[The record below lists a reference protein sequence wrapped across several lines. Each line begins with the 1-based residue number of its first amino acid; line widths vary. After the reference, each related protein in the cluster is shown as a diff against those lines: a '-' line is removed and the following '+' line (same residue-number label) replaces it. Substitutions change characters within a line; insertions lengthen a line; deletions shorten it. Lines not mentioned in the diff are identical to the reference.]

1 MIDVGVLFQQAV
13 AALGRERH
21 ATYRLQLGS
30 ARGFDAVA
38 ALAPYLD
45 ALGVSDAYLSPCFRC
60 GPGSSHGY
68 DVTDHN
74 AFNPEVGSAATFDRM
89 AAGLAARGLGLILD
103 VVPNH
108 MGIAG
113 DANPWWLDVLENGQA
128 SPRAAFFDIDWTPIK
143 PELRDRVLLPVLPDQ
158 YGRVLELQQLQL
170 ELADGAFH
178 LRYAGARL
186 PIAPDTYAQILTDRL
201 DVLAGR
207 LGAEDAGLQEL
218 RSILTALEHL
228 PGRTETDPQR
238 IEERLREKE
247 IVKRRLGAL
256 AKESAEIREHL
267 EETVRRFNG
276 TAGDPASFD
285 ALDRL
290 LSAQTYRLADWRVA
304 GDEVNYRRFFDV
316 SHLAA
321 IRVEQRAVFDATHE
335 LVLRLVG
342 EGKVTGL
349 RVDHPDGL
357 YAPGEYFRRL
367 QEGALVA
374 TARRLMP
381 ALGAAEAEA
390 LGALY
395 RARAAERSAGQEARP
410 LWIAAEKILSPGEPL
425 PDWWAVAGTTGYDF
439 LASVNGLFVDRGTSR
454 QMTTLYARLAGAGGP
469 LADHTYAAKRLIM
482 QVSMASEINQLG
494 LHLDSMS
501 ERNRLSRDFTL
512 GSLVRAIREVVAAF
526 SVYRT
531 YVGDDAR
538 DPSVRDRTYISVRD
552 RTYIE
557 EAVAEAKRRNPT
569 VNVSIFDFLRDVLLV
584 RTPSRRDPD
593 EQAAR
598 RHFAMRF
605 QQTTGPVTA
614 KGVEDT
620 AFYVYN
626 RLVSL
631 NEVGGDPARYG
642 ESPTVFH
649 DKNAARLA
657 RWPESL
663 VATATHDTKRG
674 EDVRARISVLS
685 EVPAAWAAEVRRWR
699 ALARRFKSEVD
710 GRAAPDAND
719 EYLLYQTLVGA
730 WPARDEDESLDALTG
745 RLVAYMEKATKE
757 AKRHTSWV
765 NPSAPYDAAVRE
777 FVTGLLAPGGAFL
790 DAFLPFQRRVAAH
803 GAVNSLAQTLLKIG
817 APGIADFYQ
826 GTELWDFSLVD
837 PDNRR
842 PVDFARRRELLDTL
856 CARLPAG
863 DGAGADLTGLCAEV
877 LEHWTDGRVKLYLT
891 HRALTLRRRRAR
903 LFRVGEYRALAPA
916 GRQADHVVAFARLDA
931 ADAAIVAVPRLTA
944 RLAGLTGRFALG
956 EAAWEQTW
964 VALGDEQLAGVYR
977 DRFTGLR
984 VSSQRHD
991 GAAALPAAALFGHFP
1006 VALLEREGGRP

>member
-1 MIDVGVLFQQAV
+1 MIEVGVLFQQAA
-13 AALGRERH
+13 AALRRERH

-30 ARGFDAVA
+30 ALAFDAVA
-38 ALAPYLD
+38 ALGPYLD

-74 AFNPEVGSAATFDRM
+74 AFNPEIGGAAAFDHM
-89 AAGLAARGLGLILD
+89 AAALAARGLGLILD

-113 DANPWWLDVLENGQA
+113 DANPWWLDVLENGRA
-128 SPRAAFFDIDWTPIK
+128 SPRAAFFDIDWTPFK

-158 YGRVLELQQLQL
+158 YGRVLESQQLQL
-170 ELADGAFH
+170 EFADGPFH

-201 DVLAGR
+201 PVLAGR
-207 LGAEDAGLQEL
+207 LGPEDTGLLEL

-228 PGRTETDPQR
+228 PGRTETDPAR
-238 IEERLREKE
+238 LEERFREKE
-247 IVKRRLGAL
+247 IVKRRLAAL
-256 AKESAEIREHL
+256 TKESAEIREHI
-267 EETVRRFNG
+267 EETVRGVNG
-276 TAGDPASFD
+276 IPGKPASFD

-321 IRVEQRAVFDATHE
+321 IRMEERVVFDAAHE

-342 EGKVTGL
+342 EGKVTAL

-374 TARRLMP
+374 TARRLVP
-381 ALGAAEAEA
+381 DLGPAEAEA

-395 RARAAERSAGQEARP
+395 RARALEQPAAPEARP
-410 LWIAAEKILSPGEPL
+410 LWIGAEKILSPGEPL
-425 PDWWAVAGTTGYDF
+425 PDWWTVAGTTGYDF

-454 QMTTLYARLAGAGGP
+454 QMTSLYTRLAGVGG
-469 LADHTYAAKRLIM
+469 LLTDHTYTAKRLIM

-494 LHLDSMS
+494 HHLDSMS
-501 ERNRLSRDFTL
+501 ERDRLSRDFTL
-512 GSLVRAIREVVAAF
+512 GSLVRVIRELVAAF

-531 YVGDDAR
+531 YVGDDGR
-538 DPSVRDRTYISVRD
+538 DPSARDRF
-552 RTYIE
+552 YIE

-569 VNVSIFDFLRDVLLV
+569 VNVSIFDFVRDVLLV
-584 RTPSRRDPD
+584 RNPARPDPD
-593 EQAAR
+593 DLAAR

-631 NEVGGDPARYG
+631 NEVGGDPGRYG
-642 ESPTVFH
+642 ESPAVFH
-649 DKNAARLA
+649 DKNAARLD

-674 EDVRARISVLS
+674 EDVRARINVLS
-685 EVPAAWAAEVRRWR
+685 EVPAAWTAEVRRWR
-699 ALARRFKSEVD
+699 ALARRFKVDVD

-719 EYLLYQTLVGA
+719 EYLFYQTLVGA
-730 WPARDEDESLDALTG
+730 WPARDADEPLATLTG
-745 RLVAYMEKATKE
+745 RLAAYMEKASKE

-765 NPSAPYDAAVRE
+765 NPSAAYDAATRG

-790 DAFLPFQRRVAAH
+790 SAFRPFQRLIAAH
-803 GAVNSLAQTLLKIG
+803 GAVNSLAQTLLKIVV
-817 APGIADFYQ
+817 PGIPDLYQ
-826 GTELWDFSLVD
+826 GTELWELSLVD

-842 PVDFARRRELLDTL
+842 PVDFAHRVTLLDAL
-856 CARLPAG
+856 RARIPG
-863 DGAGADLTGLCAEV
+863 EDAGAPDLTALCTEL
-877 LEHWTDGRVKLYLT
+877 LEHWADGRVKLYLT
-891 HRALTLRRRRAR
+891 HRALTLRRERAR
-903 LFRVGEYRALAPA
+903 LFGAGEYRGLAPG
-916 GRQADHVVAFARLDA
+916 GRHADHVVALARVDGTDA
-931 ADAAIVAVPRLTA
+931 VIAAVPRLTA
-944 RLAGLTGRFALG
+944 RLAGLTGRFPVG
-956 EAAWEQTW
+956 EPAWEHTW
-964 VALGDEQLAGVYR
+964 IALPDDLAGVYR
-977 DRFTGLR
+977 DRFSGLTVATER
-984 VSSQRHD
+984 YD
-991 GAAALPAAALFGHFP
+991 GVTVLSVPALFAHFP
-1006 VALLEREGGRP
+1006 VALLAREGGRP

>member
-1 MIDVGVLFQQAV
+1 MIDVGALFQQAA
-13 AALGRERH
+13 AALRRERH

-30 ARGFDAVA
+30 TLGFDAVA
-38 ALAPYLD
+38 ALGPYLD

-74 AFNPEVGSAATFDRM
+74 AFNPEIGGAAAFDRL
-89 AAGLAARGLGLILD
+89 ASALAARGLGLILD

-113 DANPWWLDVLENGQA
+113 DANPWWLDVLENGRA
-128 SPRAAFFDIDWTPIK
+128 SPRAGFFDIDWTPIK

-158 YGRVLELQQLQL
+158 YGRALESQQLQL

-201 DVLAGR
+201 DVLAAR

-228 PGRTETDPQR
+228 PGRTETDPAR
-238 IEERLREKE
+238 LAERLREKE
-247 IVKRRLGAL
+247 IVKRRLAGL
-256 AKESAEIREHL
+256 TKESAGIREHL
-267 EETVRRFNG
+267 EDTVRAMNG
-276 TAGDPASFD
+276 TPGDPASFD

-321 IRVEQRAVFDATHE
+321 IRMEERAVFDAAHE
-335 LVLRLVG
+335 LVFRLVE
-342 EGKVTGL
+342 EGKVTAL

-374 TARRLMP
+374 TARRLAP
-381 ALGAAEAEA
+381 ELTPAEAEA

-395 RARAAERSAGQEARP
+395 RARAAERPASLDARP

-425 PDWWAVAGTTGYDF
+425 PDWWVVAGTTGYDF

-454 QMTTLYARLAGAGGP
+454 QMTTLYARLGGSP
-469 LADHTYAAKRLIM
+469 GLLADHTYTAKRLIM

-494 LHLDSMS
+494 HHLDSMS

-512 GSLVRAIREVVAAF
+512 YSLVRVIRETVAAF

-531 YVGDDAR
+531 YVGDDGR
-538 DPSVRDRTYISVRD
+538 DPSVRDRA
-552 RTYIE
+552 YIE
-557 EAVAEAKRRNPT
+557 DAVAEAKRRNPT
-569 VNVSIFDFLRDVLLV
+569 VNVSIFDFVRDVLLV
-584 RTPSRRDPD
+584 RPPARPDAD

-642 ESPTVFH
+642 ESPAVFH

-674 EDVRARISVLS
+674 EDVRARINVLS

-699 ALARRFKSEVD
+699 ALARRFKVDVD

-719 EYLLYQTLVGA
+719 EYLFYQTLVGA
-730 WPARDEDESLDALTG
+730 WPARDEDEPLATLAE
-745 RLVAYMEKATKE
+745 RLAAYMEKAIKE

-765 NPSAPYDAAVRE
+765 NPSAGYDAATRG

-790 DAFLPFQRRVAAH
+790 SAFRPFQRLVAAH
-803 GAVNSLAQTLLKIG
+803 GAVNSLAQTLLKIA
-817 APGIADFYQ
+817 APGIPDFYQ
-826 GTELWDFSLVD
+826 GTELWELSLVD

-842 PVDFARRRELLDTL
+842 PVDFARRQALLDSL
-856 CARLPAG
+856 RARIPAES
-863 DGAGADLTGLCAEV
+863 AGPADLSGLCEEL
-877 LEHWTDGRVKLYLT
+877 LEHWPDGRVKLYLT
-891 HRALTLRRRRAR
+891 HRALTLRRARAR
-903 LFRVGEYRALAPA
+903 LFAAGEYRGLAGG
-916 GRQADHVVAFARLDA
+916 GRHADHVVALARVDGPDA
-931 ADAAIVAVPRLTA
+931 VVAAVPRLTA

-956 EAAWEQTW
+956 EAAWEHTW
-964 VALGDEQLAGVYR
+964 VALGDDRLAGVYR
-977 DRFTGLR
+977 DRFTGLAVASER
-984 VSSQRHD
+984 RD
-991 GAAALPAAALFGHFP
+991 GGAVLPVPALFGRFP
-1006 VALLEREGGRP
+1006 VALLEREGDLR

>member
-1 MIDVGVLFQQAV
+1 MIEVGVLFQQAA
-13 AALGRERH
+13 AALRRERH

-30 ARGFDAVA
+30 ALGFDAVA
-38 ALAPYLD
+38 ALGLYLD

-74 AFNPEVGSAATFDRM
+74 AFNPEIGGAAAFDGM
-89 AAGLAARGLGLILD
+89 AAALAARGLGLILD

-113 DANPWWLDVLENGQA
+113 DANPWWLDVLENGRA
-128 SPRAAFFDIDWTPIK
+128 SPRAAFFDIDWTPFK

-158 YGRVLELQQLQL
+158 YGRVLESQQLQL
-170 ELADGAFH
+170 EFADGAFH

-201 DVLAGR
+201 PVLAGR
-207 LGAEDAGLQEL
+207 LGPEDAGLLEL

-228 PGRTETDPQR
+228 PGRGETDPAR
-238 IEERLREKE
+238 LEERLREKE
-247 IVKRRLGAL
+247 IVKRRLATL
-256 AKESAEIREHL
+256 AKESAEIREHI
-267 EETVRRFNG
+267 EETVRAVNG
-276 TAGDPASFD
+276 VPGTPASFD

-321 IRVEQRAVFDATHE
+321 IRMEERDVFDAAHE

-342 EGKVTGL
+342 EGKVTAL

-374 TARRLMP
+374 TARRLVP
-381 ALGAAEAEA
+381 ELGPAEAEA

-395 RARAAERSAGQEARP
+395 RARALEQPAAPEARP
-410 LWIAAEKILSPGEPL
+410 LWIGAEKILSPGEPL
-425 PDWWAVAGTTGYDF
+425 PAWWTVAGTTGYDF

-454 QMTTLYARLAGAGGP
+454 QMTSLYTRLAGAGGL
-469 LADHTYAAKRLIM
+469 LADHTYTAKRLIM

-494 LHLDSMS
+494 HHLDSMS
-501 ERNRLSRDFTL
+501 ERDRLSRDFTL
-512 GSLVRAIREVVAAF
+512 YSLVRVIREVVAAF

-531 YVGDDAR
+531 YVGDDGR
-538 DPSVRDRTYISVRD
+538 DPSARDRA
-552 RTYIE
+552 YIE

-569 VNVSIFDFLRDVLLV
+569 VNVSIFDFVRDVLLV
-584 RTPSRRDPD
+584 RNPARPDPD
-593 EQAAR
+593 DLAAR

-631 NEVGGDPARYG
+631 NEVGGDPGRYG
-642 ESPTVFH
+642 ESPAVFH
-649 DKNAARLA
+649 DKNAARLD

-674 EDVRARISVLS
+674 EDVRARINVLS

-699 ALARRFKSEVD
+699 ALARRFKVDVD

-719 EYLLYQTLVGA
+719 EYLFYQTLVGA
-730 WPARDEDESLDALTG
+730 WPARDADAPVETLTG
-745 RLVAYMEKATKE
+745 RLAAYMEKATKE

-765 NPSAPYDAAVRE
+765 NPSAAYDAATRG

-790 DAFLPFQRRVAAH
+790 SAFRPFQRLIAAH
-803 GAVNSLAQTLLKIG
+803 GAVNSLAQTLLKIVV
-817 APGIADFYQ
+817 PGIPDLYQ
-826 GTELWDFSLVD
+826 GTELWELSLVD

-842 PVDFARRRELLDTL
+842 PVDFAHRVTLLDAL
-856 CARLPAG
+856 RARIAG
-863 DGAGADLTGLCAEV
+863 ESAGAPDLTALCAEL
-877 LEHWTDGRVKLYLT
+877 LEHWPDGRVKLYLT
-891 HRALTLRRRRAR
+891 HRALTLRRERAR
-903 LFRVGEYRALAPA
+903 LFHAGQYRGLAPG
-916 GRQADHVVAFARLDA
+916 GRHADHVVALARVDGTDA
-931 ADAAIVAVPRLTA
+931 VIAAVPRLTA
-944 RLAGLTGRFALG
+944 RLAGLTGRFPVG
-956 EAAWEQTW
+956 EPAWEHTW
-964 VALGDEQLAGVYR
+964 IALPDELAGVYR
-977 DRFTGLR
+977 DRFSGLT
-984 VSSQRHD
+984 VATEPYD
-991 GAAALPAAALFGHFP
+991 GVTVLPVPALFAHFP
-1006 VALLEREGGRP
+1006 VALLAREGGRP

>member
-13 AALGRERH
+13 AALRRERR

-30 ARGFDAVA
+30 ALGFDAVA
-38 ALAPYLD
+38 ALGPYLE
-45 ALGVSDAYLSPCFRC
+45 ALGVSNAYLSPCFRC
-60 GPGSSHGY
+60 GSGSSHGY

-74 AFNPEVGSAATFDRM
+74 AFNPEIGSAAAFDRM
-89 AAGLAARGLGLILD
+89 AAALAERGLGLILD

-113 DANPWWLDVLENGQA
+113 DANPWWLDVLENGPA
-128 SPRAAFFDIDWTPIK
+128 SPRAGFFDIDWNPVK
-143 PELRDRVLLPVLPDQ
+143 PELHDRVLLPILPDQ
-158 YGRVLELQQLQL
+158 YGRVLESQHLKL

-186 PIAPDTYAQILTDRL
+186 PIAPDSYAQVLAERL
-201 DVLAGR
+201 DALAAR
-207 LGAEDAGLQEL
+207 LGPDDAGLQEL

-228 PGRTETDPQR
+228 PGRTETDPHR
-238 IEERLREKE
+238 LEERLREKE
-247 IVKRRLGAL
+247 IVKRRLATL
-256 AKESAEIREHL
+256 AKESAEIREHV

-276 TAGDPASFD
+276 TPGEPASFD
-285 ALDRL
+285 SLDRL

-321 IRVEQRAVFDATHE
+321 IRMEQRPVFDAAHE
-335 LVLRLVG
+335 LVLRLIGSGQV
-342 EGKVTGL
+342 VGL

-381 ALGAAEAEA
+381 TLGAGEAEA

-395 RARAAERSAGQEARP
+395 RARAADPAAALDARP
-410 LWIAAEKILSPGEPL
+410 LWIAAEKILGPGEPL

-454 QMTTLYARLAGAGGP
+454 QMSTLYARLAGVGGP
-469 LADHTYAAKRLIM
+469 MDDHAYAAKRLIM

-494 LHLDSMS
+494 NHLDSMS

-512 GSLVRAIREVVAAF
+512 PSLVRAIREVVAAF

-531 YVGDDAR
+531 YVGDDGR
-538 DPSVRDRTYISVRD
+538 DPSARDRA
-552 RTYIE
+552 YIE

-569 VNVSIFDFLRDVLLV
+569 VNVSIFDFLRDVLLL
-584 RTPSRRDPD
+584 RSSGGRDPD

-631 NEVGGDPARYG
+631 NEVGADPARYG
-642 ESPTVFH
+642 ESATVFH

-674 EDVRARISVLS
+674 EDVRARINVLS
-685 EVPAAWAAEVRRWR
+685 EVPAAWAAEVRHWR
-699 ALARRFKSEVD
+699 ALNRRFKSEVH
-710 GRAAPDAND
+710 GRTAPDAND

-730 WPARDEDESLDALTG
+730 WPARDGDETLDTLTA

-765 NPSAPYDAAVRE
+765 NPSAAYDAAVRE
-777 FVTGLLAPGGAFL
+777 FVAGVLAPGSAFL
-790 DAFLPFQRRVAAH
+790 AALLPFQRRVAAH
-803 GAVNSLAQTLLKIG
+803 GASNSLAQTLLKIA
-817 APGIADFYQ
+817 APGIPDFYQ

-842 PVDFARRRELLDTL
+842 PVDFARRRATLDDL
-856 CARLPAG
+856 GARIRAEDARAG
-863 DGAGADLTGLCAEV
+863 DLTGLCAEL
-877 LEHWTDGRVKLYLT
+877 LERWTDGRVKLYLI

-903 LFRVGEYRALAPA
+903 LFGGGEYRALDPGGQHAE
-916 GRQADHVVAFARLDA
+916 HVVALARLDGS
-931 ADAAIVAVPRLTA
+931 DAVIVAVPRLTA
-944 RLAGLTGRFALG
+944 RLGGLTGRFALG
-956 EAAWEQTW
+956 EAAWEHTW
-964 VALGDEQLAGVYR
+964 ITLGDERLAGTYR
-977 DRFTGLR
+977 DRFTGLTV
-984 VSSQRHD
+984 VSEHRE
-991 GAAALPAAALFGHFP
+991 GASVLSGPALFGHFP
-1006 VALLEREGGRP
+1006 VALLEREGREP

>member
-1 MIDVGVLFQQAV
+1 MIDVGTLFQQAV
-13 AALGRERH
+13 AALRRERH
-21 ATYRLQLGS
+21 ATYRLQLGN
-30 ARGFDAVA
+30 ALGFDALA
-38 ALAPYLD
+38 ALGPYLD

-74 AFNPEVGSAATFDRM
+74 AFNPEIGGAAAFDR
-89 AAGLAARGLGLILD
+89 LAADLAGRGLGLILD

-128 SPRAAFFDIDWTPIK
+128 SARAAFFDIDWTPIK

-158 YGRVLELQQLQL
+158 YGRVLESQQLQL

-201 DVLAGR
+201 DGLAGH

-228 PGRTETDPQR
+228 PGRTETDPAR
-238 IEERLREKE
+238 LEERLREKE
-247 IVKRRLGAL
+247 IVKRRLAAL
-256 AKESAEIREHL
+256 VKESVEIREHL
-267 EETVRRFNG
+267 DERVRAFNG
-276 TAGDPASFD
+276 TPGEPASFD

-321 IRVEQRAVFDATHE
+321 IRMEERLVFDTAHE
-335 LVLRLVG
+335 LVFRLVG

-374 TARRLMP
+374 TARRLLP
-381 ALGAAEAEA
+381 ELGAAEAQA

-395 RARAAERSAGQEARP
+395 RARAAERPAAAEARP

-454 QMTTLYARLAGAGGP
+454 QMTALYARLAGTGGL
-469 LADHTYAAKRLIM
+469 LADHTYTAKRLIM

-494 LHLDSMS
+494 HHLDSMS

-531 YVGDDAR
+531 YVGDDGR
-538 DPSVRDRTYISVRD
+538 DPSVRDRA
-552 RTYIE
+552 YIE

-569 VNVSIFDFLRDVLLV
+569 VNVSIFDFVRDVLLV
-584 RTPSRRDPD
+584 RSPGRPDPD

-674 EDVRARISVLS
+674 EDVRARINVLS

-699 ALARRFKSEVD
+699 ALARRFKVDVD

-719 EYLLYQTLVGA
+719 EYLFYQTLVGA
-730 WPARDEDESLDALTG
+730 WPARDEDEPLETLTE
-745 RLVAYMEKATKE
+745 RLAAYMEKATKE

-765 NPSAPYDAAVRE
+765 NPNPGYDAATRA

-790 DAFLPFQRRVAAH
+790 SAFRPFQRLVAAH
-803 GAVNSLAQTLLKIG
+803 GAANSLGQTLLKIA
-817 APGIADFYQ
+817 APGIPDFYQ
-826 GTELWDFSLVD
+826 GTELWELSLVD

-842 PVDFARRRELLDTL
+842 AVDFARRGAMLDAL
-856 CARLPAG
+856 RARIPA
-863 DGAGADLTGLCAEV
+863 DDTVADLSGLCAEL
-877 LEHWTDGRVKLYLT
+877 LEHWRDGRVKLYLT

-903 LFRVGEYRALAPA
+903 LFGAGDYRGLAPG
-916 GRQADHVVAFARLDA
+916 GRHAEHVVALARQDGPA
-931 ADAAIVAVPRLTA
+931 AVIAVVPRLTA
-944 RLAGLTGRFALG
+944 RLGGLTGRFALG
-956 EAAWEQTW
+956 EAAWAQTW
-964 VALGDEQLAGVYR
+964 VALGDDRLAGVYR
-977 DRFTGLR
+977 DRFTGLT
-984 VSSQRHD
+984 VSSERVD
-991 GAAALPAAALFGHFP
+991 GVAALPAPVLFGHFP
-1006 VALLEREGGRP
+1006 VALLERERALP

>member
-1 MIDVGVLFQQAV
+1 MIEVGVLFQQAV

-21 ATYRLQLGS
+21 ATYRLQLG
-30 ARGFDAVA
+30 AGLGFEEVA
-38 ALAPYLD
+38 GLASYLE

-74 AFNPEVGSAATFDRM
+74 AFNPELGSAAAFDRM
-89 AAGLAARGLGLILD
+89 AAALAARGLGLVLD

-113 DANPWWLDVLENGQA
+113 DANPWWQDVLENGQA
-128 SPRAAFFDIDWTPIK
+128 SPRAGFFDIDWAPIK

-158 YGRVLELQQLQL
+158 YGRVLEAQQLQL

-186 PIAPDTYAQILTDRL
+186 PIAPDTYAQILGDRL
-201 DVLAGR
+201 DALAGR
-207 LGAEDAGLQEL
+207 LAPEDGGLQEL
-218 RSILTALEHL
+218 RSILTALQHL
-228 PGRTETDPQR
+228 PARADTDPAR

-247 IVKRRLGAL
+247 IVKRRLAAL
-256 AKESAEIREHL
+256 VKESPEVREHL

-321 IRVEQRAVFDATHE
+321 IRMEEPAVFDAAHA
-335 LVLRLVG
+335 LILRLVG
-342 EGKVTGL
+342 AGTVTGL

-367 QEGALVA
+367 QEGALRA
-374 TARRLMP
+374 TARRLIP
-381 ALGAAEAEA
+381 GLGAAEEEA

-395 RARAAERSAGQEARP
+395 RARAGERATAPEARP

-454 QMTTLYARLAGAGGP
+454 QMTTLYARLAGGGGP
-469 LADHTYAAKRLIM
+469 MADHTYAAKRLIM

-494 LHLDSMS
+494 HHLDSMS

-531 YVGDDAR
+531 YVGDDGAE
-538 DPSVRDRTYISVRD
+538 PSPRDRA
-552 RTYIE
+552 YIE

-569 VNVSIFDFLRDVLLV
+569 VNVSIFDFLRDVLLA
-584 RTPSRRDPD
+584 RNPD
-593 EQAAR
+593 RGGPEQLTAR

-620 AFYVYN
+620 AFYNYN

-642 ESPTVFH
+642 ESPAVFH

-663 VATATHDTKRG
+663 TATATHDTKRA
-674 EDVRARISVLS
+674 EDVRARINVLS

-699 ALARRFKSEVD
+699 ALARRFKGLVH
-710 GRAAPDAND
+710 GQAAPDADD

-730 WPARDEDESLDALTG
+730 WPAREEDEGLEPFTA
-745 RLVAYMEKATKE
+745 RIVAYMEKATKE

-765 NPSAPYDAAVRE
+765 NPSAAYDAAVRA
-777 FVTGLLAPGGAFL
+777 FVQGLLAPDGPFLAAFR
-790 DAFLPFQRRVAAH
+790 PFQQRVAAH
-803 GAVNSLAQTLLKIG
+803 GAVNSLAQTLLKVVV
-817 APGIADFYQ
+817 PGVPDFYQ
-826 GTELWDFSLVD
+826 GTELWDLSLVD

-842 PVDFARRRELLDTL
+842 PVDFARRRALLEALRTGP
-856 CARLPAG
+856 PA
-863 DGAGADLTGLCAEV
+863 DGRPEALTALCAE
-877 LEHWTDGRVKLYLT
+877 LLAGWPDGRVKLYLT
-891 HRALTLRRRRAR
+891 HRALTLRRQRRR
-903 LFRVGEYRALAPA
+903 LFAIGEYRALAPGGEHA
-916 GRQADHVVAFARLDA
+916 EHLVALARLDGP
-931 ADAAIVAVPRLTA
+931 DAVIAVVPRLTA
-944 RLAGLTGRFALG
+944 RLAGLTGGFALD
-956 EAAWEQTW
+956 EVWEHTW
-964 VALGDEQLAGVYR
+964 VGLGDARLAGTYR

-984 VSSQRHD
+984 VASEPRD
-991 GAAALPAAALFGHFP
+991 GGLALPAPALFRHFP
-1006 VALLEREGGRP
+1006 VALLEREEAAA